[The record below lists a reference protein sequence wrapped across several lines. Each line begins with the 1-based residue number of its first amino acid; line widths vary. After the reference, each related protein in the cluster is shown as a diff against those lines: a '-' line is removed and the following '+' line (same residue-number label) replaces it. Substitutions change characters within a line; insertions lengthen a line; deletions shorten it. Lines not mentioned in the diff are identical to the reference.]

1 MAIQT
6 IIKPAVKAKT
16 AAAVKKAGVKQ
27 STTAPAVTT
36 KPAKA
41 AAMVTVAKQAPAVTA
56 PNAPTWQKSGAVLAI
71 AAGLAWVAVR

>member
-16 AAAVKKAGVKQ
+16 AAAVKAAGVKQ
-27 STTAPAVTT
+27 SAKAPAVTT
-36 KPAKA
+36 KATKA
-41 AAMVTVAKQAPAVTA
+41 AAAMTVAKQAPKVTA
-56 PNAPTWQKSGAVLAI
+56 QAIPAWQKIGAVLAI